1 MLLDISSAMF
11 SNLGTCD
18 IWTGQ
23 FLVMVGGCPVHCRAF
38 SSIPGL
44 YSLDASSTILPVVTT
59 KYILWSCQMSPGVQ
73 NYSGLRT
80 TALDRRIEKDLE
92 TYLQNFIN
100 WNWGREK
107 KLKWSQRNCFMLFI
121 YLINMYSTWMI
132 PLNFKKVMKFFKG
145 YRVTRFYINLI
156 LKILDSIHLFWKLGK
171 LALIC
176 PLIFFPPTSQ
186 FLLILLLFL

>member
-1 MLLDISSAMF
+1 MLDISSAEF
-11 SNLGTCD
+11 SNLSTCD

-44 YSLDASSTILPVVTT
+44 YSLNASSTILPVVTT

-73 NYSGLRT
+73 NCSRLRT
-80 TALDRRIEKDLE
+80 TALDRRIEKYLE
-92 TYLQNFIN
+92 TYLRNFIN

-145 YRVTRFYINLI
+145 YRVTRFYINPLF
-156 LKILDSIHLFWKLGK
+156 KILENWDN
-171 LALIC
+171 
-176 PLIFFPPTSQ
+176 
-186 FLLILLLFL
+186 